1 MSGIPRP
8 QGYGGSAY
16 DELGRRPYDL
26 VIFLGVLPQTPACE
40 AIEVLEE
47 VVYKSLISFSFF
59 FAIKQ

>member
-8 QGYGGSAY
+8 QGYGGSPY

-26 VIFLGVLPQTPACE
+26 VIFRLGVLPQTPAGE

-47 VVYKSLISFSFF
+47 VVCKSLISFSFF
-59 FAIKQ
+59 CD